1 MARILVVEDSEF
13 TRRMI
18 VRIIKAKGHEVLET
32 GNGFEGVRMAQ
43 KEKPDCMFLDL
54 LMPEMDG
61 FGVLG
66 ALKEKS
72 LSIPVVILSADI
84 QETSRNR
91 CFEFGAV
98 DFVKKPPKEDE
109 ILKAVQKAL
118 NSTAEAT
125 V

>member
-18 VRIIKAKGHEVLET
+18 VQIIKAKGHEVLEA
-32 GNGFEGVRMAQ
+32 GNGFEGMRMVQ
-43 KEKPDCMFLDL
+43 KEKPDCIFLDL

-72 LSIPVVILSADI
+72 LSIPIIILSADV
-84 QETSRNR
+84 QETSRNK
-91 CFEFGAV
+91 CFEFGVV

-109 ILKAVQKAL
+109 ILKAVRKAL
-118 NSTAEAT
+118 NSTVGTT

>member
-18 VRIIKAKGHEVLET
+18 VRIIKAKGHEVIEAA
-32 GNGFEGVRMAQ
+32 NGLEGVRMVQ

-66 ALKEKS
+66 DLKKKS
-72 LSIPVVILSADI
+72 LSIPVVVLSADI
-84 QETSRNR
+84 QETSRSK
-91 CFEFGAV
+91 CFEFGVV
-98 DFVKKPPKEDE
+98 DFVKKPPKKDE

-118 NSTAEAT
+118 NSTAETT